1 MMGVLRPWVFD
12 EIDDAAPV
20 ALAGRW
26 SSATVV
32 NAAIGGYWS
41 MAARYDADPAGLL
54 GLISYLAH
62 RVDVKDRSGRLAW
75 QGMLTEVE
83 VHERGYIYSYSLED
97 MANAVKAVYSTF
109 DDEGEAALGYRAET
123 DWATTAD
130 SITDYGRK
138 EKVLS
143 LTGAAEAQAELH
155 RDRYLG
161 LHARPLLVQKMS
173 EEEVGRP
180 YAWVRGRGYWWTSTW
195 QVYNQSETGSRA
207 TNTQIEDI
215 VSAACPLIA
224 STDVVATGNSIERAR
239 DANQTAEQEIRRL
252 LALGTSTNAALVAG
266 VWADRELV
274 VETMPTTPDYRR
286 LRGGRFV
293 TAEGAT
299 VAPWLLKAGKMLRL
313 AEVVPGAATFT
324 TELDDPRNVMIW
336 QVAYQDDTAQASVT
350 PLQAR
355 DLSGI
360 LLGALQ
366 PWG

>member
-1 MMGVLRPWVFD
+1 MGVLRPYVYD
-12 EIDDAAPV
+12 GVSDVAPV
-20 ALAGRW
+20 ALPGRW

-41 MAARYDADPAGLL
+41 MAARYDADPVNLL
-54 GLISYLAH
+54 GLISHLAH
-62 RVDVKDRSGRLAW
+62 RVDVKDSGGRLAW
-75 QGMLTEVE
+75 QGLITEVE
-83 VHERGYIYSYSLED
+83 VHERGYVYAYSLEE
-97 MANAVKAVYSTF
+97 MANAVKAVYSSF
-109 DDEGEAALGYRAET
+109 EEDGEAALGYRAET
-123 DWATTAD
+123 GWSTTAA
-130 SITDYGRK
+130 SISDYGRK

-143 LTGAAEAQAELH
+143 LAGAAEAQAELH

-161 LHARPLLVQKMS
+161 LHDYPLLTQRMS
-173 EEEVGRP
+173 EEEVRRP
-180 YAWVRGRGYWWTSTW
+180 YAWVRGRGYWWTTTW
-195 QVYNQSETGSRA
+195 QVYNQTATGSRA

-215 VSAACPLIA
+215 VSAECPLIA
-224 STDVVATGNSIERAR
+224 STDVVATGNSIERVR

-274 VETMPTTPDYRR
+274 VEAMPTTPDYRR
-286 LRGGRFV
+286 LRGGRYV
-293 TAEGAT
+293 TVEGAT
-299 VAPWLLKAGKMLRL
+299 VEPWLLQAGKMLRL

-336 QVAYQDDTAQASVT
+336 QVAYQDDTGQALVT
-350 PLQAR
+350 PLQTR

-360 LLGALQ
+360 LLGRLE